1 MSHIFDALQQSEV
14 DGTGFSFPTADS
26 LVASLLK
33 SAEGEAR
40 VVEEPPAND
49 LSRFP
54 SLGVFPPQNSR
65 LVSLT
70 DPSCLAAEKFR
81 LLGVRLRQVQQRRP
95 VKKILIT
102 STIPEEGK
110 TVVCG
115 NLAVTL
121 ARKKAQKILLLDG
134 DLRRP
139 ALASRFGL
147 QGLFGLSEWLQRDA
161 SSLPNIYH
169 LEQVGLWLLP
179 AGHPPAN
186 PLELMQ
192 SGLLADLLERLSSWF
207 DWVVIDSPPILPL
220 ADTTVLARLADGILL
235 VTREGTSEKRQLEQ
249 GLQTLDQSKLLGIV
263 LNGYANADHTNYY
276 QRYGPLAELKSS
288 PIANR

>member
-1 MSHIFDALQQSEV
+1 MSHIFDALQRSEA
-14 DGTGFSFPTADS
+14 DGTGFSFPTANS
-26 LVASLLK
+26 LVTNLLK
-33 SAEGEAR
+33 PLEQE
-40 VVEEPPAND
+40 VVLPEESPASD
-49 LSRFP
+49 LSHFP
-54 SLGVFPPQNSR
+54 SLDISPPQNSR

-81 LLGVRLRQVQQRRP
+81 LLGVRLRQAQQRRP

-121 ARKKAQKILLLDG
+121 ARRKTQKILLLDG

-139 ALASRFGL
+139 TLASRFGL
-147 QGLFGLSEWLQRDA
+147 QGLDGLSEWLQRDA
-161 SSLPNIYH
+161 SSSPNIYH

-179 AGHPPAN
+179 AGHPPDN
-186 PLELMQ
+186 PLEFIQ
-192 SGLLADLLERLSSWF
+192 SGRLADLLERLCSWF

-220 ADTTVLARLADGILL
+220 ADTTVLARLADSILL
-235 VTREGTSEKRQLEQ
+235 VTREATSERRQFEQ
-249 GLQTLDQSKLLGIV
+249 GLQTLDKSKLLGVV
-263 LNGYANADHTNYY
+263 LNGYTHADHTNYY
-276 QRYGPLAELKSS
+276 QRYGPLAERKGS
-288 PIANR
+288 R